1 MKKPTGV
8 KKPEVEIVK
17 QEIDIPESEIEEY
30 KDAFNL
36 FDKDGSGSVDR
47 KEFLKVLKNLG
58 QNVTKEEVDEIIKD
72 LDQDNSGEISFD
84 EFITYMKRIKVQ
96 EAQEED
102 DEIIK
107 AFQTFDADKDDKIS
121 NQEFIHILCNLGD
134 DKFTK
139 IECEELF
146 KEADLDKDG
155 FLNYREFV
163 SFWRSR

>member
-8 KKPEVEIVK
+8 KKVETEVVK
-17 QEIDIPESEIEEY
+17 QEMDIPESEIEEY

-36 FDKDGSGSVDR
+36 FDKDGSGSIDH
-47 KEFLKVLKNLG
+47 KEFFKVLKNLG
-58 QNVTKEEVDEIIKD
+58 QNVTKEEVDNIIKD

-84 EFITYMKRIKVQ
+84 EFITYMKRVKVQ
-96 EAQEED
+96 QEQEED
-102 DEIIK
+102 DEIVK
-107 AFQTFDADKDDKIS
+107 AFQTFDVDKDDKIS

-139 IECEELF
+139 DECEELF

-155 FLNYREFV
+155 YLNYREFI